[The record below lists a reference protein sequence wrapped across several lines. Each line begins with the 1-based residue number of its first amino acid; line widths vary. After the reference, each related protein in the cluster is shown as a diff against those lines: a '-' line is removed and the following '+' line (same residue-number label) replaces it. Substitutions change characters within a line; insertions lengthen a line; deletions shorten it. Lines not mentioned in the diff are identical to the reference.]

1 MDYVAPSKVVST
13 MLDAGA
19 AKAAASLRD
28 LVIRGFLAGA
38 LLGFATSLAVTTTV
52 QTTIPV
58 AGALLFPVGFVM
70 IVLLGLELV
79 TGNFALLPMA
89 MLDKRATLF
98 QLLRNFGVVFS
109 ANLAGSLFYAWLLS
123 ISLTMAGSVPPD
135 AVANKIV
142 AIAQAKTQ
150 FPQYG
155 LAGLLGVF
163 VRSILCNWM
172 VCLGVVMAMTSTS
185 TVGKI
190 AAAWLPILVFFAHGY
205 EHSVVNMFVIPAGM
219 MLGAK
224 VTFAD
229 WWLKNQLPV
238 TAGNFV
244 GGFLFTGMALYF
256 THKPKPDAAGA
267 QASPAPPDL
276 AAPAPPPAPALVL
289 VPEPPV
295 LELLTSE
302 PEPTSEREP
311 SAATDSA

>member
-1 MDYVAPSKVVST
+1 MDYVAPSKVVSLL
-13 MLDAGA
+13 LDAGT
-19 AKAAASLRD
+19 AKARASLRD

-38 LLGFATSLAVTTTV
+38 LLGFATSLAVTAAV
-52 QTTIPV
+52 QTTIPLV
-58 AGALLFPVGFVM
+58 GAIVFPVGFVM

-89 MLDKRATLF
+89 MLDKRVTAAELA
-98 QLLRNFGVVFS
+98 RNFAVVFC

-135 AVANKIV
+135 AVANKII

-172 VCLGVVMAMTSTS
+172 VCLGVVMAMTSTA

-219 MLGAK
+219 LLGAK
-224 VTFAD
+224 ITFAD

-238 TAGNFV
+238 TVGNFV
-244 GGFLFTGMALYF
+244 GGCLFTGMALYF
-256 THKPKPDAAGA
+256 THKPKPEAPADL
-267 QASPAPPDL
+267 APP
-276 AAPAPPPAPALVL
+276 APAPPPVL
-289 VPEPPV
+289 ELAAEPV
-295 LELLTSE
+295 LELVTNE
-302 PEPTSEREP
+302 PEHDADSTP
-311 SAATDSA
+311 AAAIRDSA